1 MIVGIGSEDSWGAK
15 LFFLAGMYVN
25 HSTSNKLA
33 GNTNKGK
40 GGGSKEAIT
49 TCPAHTPA
57 VVVTTAEGSL
67 PLYAFLGS
75 HIVLGQYSF
84 MVSVFSSGKG

>member
-1 MIVGIGSEDSWGAK
+1 VIVGIGSEGFCRPK
-15 LFFLAGMYVN
+15 LFFLAGIYVS
-25 HSTSNKLA
+25 HSTNNKLA

-40 GGGSKEAIT
+40 GGGNKEAIA

-75 HIVLGQYSF
+75 HIVLGQYYF
-84 MVSVFSSGKG
+84 MVSVFSFGKG